1 MEKHPFF
8 MTKSPEEGQL
18 SPLLEGIQQ
27 LKYDENENTP
37 LGKIFIWFYYSKHKE

>member
-8 MTKSPEEGQL
+8 MTKVPEDGTL

-37 LGKIFIWFYYSKHKE
+37 LGNYFF